1 MRKQEIK
8 NMAFELKALKARQF
22 EGYGSVFGNVDY
34 GGDVVIHGA
43 FARTLQDHKDRGVM
57 PQMFWMHQM
66 DKVPGK
72 WIEMEE
78 DDKGL
83 YVKGEFVDT
92 PLGNEIHT
100 LVQQKA
106 VRGLSIGF
114 VTTERD
120 YDKEGN
126 RLIKEVDLWEVS
138 PVSLAMN
145 PLAAV
150 TAAKSRLSRD
160 FEYVPETRDFKRQLE
175 EHLCDIGC
183 SKRIAM
189 RLISNMF
196 KGLDSETLFDDDP
209 QGDPVDDVDEDE
221 AGMQEVLK
229 SLGRTAD
236 KMLAASLK

>member
-1 MRKQEIK
+1 MREIK

-34 GGDVVIHGA
+34 GGDVVIQGA
-43 FARTLQDHKDRGVM
+43 FAKTLADHEERGVM

-72 WIEMEE
+72 WLEMSE
-78 DDKGL
+78 DDNGL
-83 YVKGEFVDT
+83 YVKGEFVET
-92 PLGNEIHT
+92 PLGDEIHT

-114 VTTERD
+114 VTTDRG

-150 TAAKSRLSRD
+150 TAAKARLSRD
-160 FEYVPETRDFKRQLE
+160 FEYVPEMHEFKRQLE
-175 EHLCDIGC
+175 GHLCDLGC
-183 SKRIAM
+183 SRRVAM
-189 RLISNMF
+189 VLLSNMF
-196 KGLDSETLFDDDP
+196 KGVTSETLAEPPSDSDDEP
-209 QGDPVDDVDEDE
+209 DEKDE
-221 AGMQEVLK
+221 AMLQEILK
-229 SLGRTAD
+229 SLGKTAD
-236 KMLAASLK
+236 RVLAATLSK

>member
-1 MRKQEIK
+1 MRRQEIK
-8 NMAFELKALKARQF
+8 NMAFELKALKDRQF
-22 EGYGSVFGNVDY
+22 EGYGSIFGNVDY
-34 GGDVVIHGA
+34 GGDVVIQGA
-43 FARTLQDHKDRGVM
+43 FARTLQDHKDRNEL

-72 WIEMEE
+72 WLEMEE

-83 YVKGEFVDT
+83 YVKGEFVET
-92 PLGNEIHT
+92 PLGDEIHT

-114 VTTERD
+114 VTTDRG

-145 PLAAV
+145 PLASV
-150 TAAKSRLSRD
+150 TAAKSRLSRE
-160 FEYVPETRDFKRQLE
+160 FEYVPEQHEFKRQLE

-183 SKRIAM
+183 SKRVAM

-196 KGLDSETLFDDDP
+196 KGLKDETSDEPTSDSDLNN
-209 QGDPVDDVDEDE
+209 GEDE

-229 SLGRTAD
+229 ALGRTTD
-236 KMLAASLK
+236 KVLAASLK

>member
-1 MRKQEIK
+1 MRETK
-8 NMAFELKALKARQF
+8 NMAFELKALKDRQF

-34 GGDVVIHGA
+34 GGDVVIQGA
-43 FARTLQDHKDRGVM
+43 FAKTLADHKDRGVL

-72 WIEMEE
+72 WLAMEE
-78 DDKGL
+78 DTKGL
-83 YVKGEFVDT
+83 YVKGEFVNT
-92 PLGNEIHT
+92 PLGDEIHT

-114 VTTERD
+114 VTTERA

-145 PLAAV
+145 PLASV

-160 FEYVPETRDFKRQLE
+160 FEYVPETREFKRQLE

-183 SKRIAM
+183 SKRVAM

-196 KGLDSETLFDDDP
+196 KGLDSETLDDGP
-209 QGDPVDDVDEDE
+209 QGDPESDNEGDED
-221 AGMQEVLK
+221 GMREVLK
-229 SLGRTAD
+229 SLGKTAD
-236 KMLAASLK
+236 KVLAASLK

>member
-1 MRKQEIK
+1 MRQHEIK
-8 NMAFELKALKARQF
+8 NMAFELKALKNRQF

-34 GGDVVIHGA
+34 GGDVVLPGA
-43 FARTLQDHKDRGVM
+43 FARTLADHKDRDVM

-83 YVKGEFVDT
+83 YVKGEFVNT
-92 PLGNEIHT
+92 PLGDEIHT

-114 VTTERD
+114 VTTDRG

-150 TAAKSRLSRD
+150 TASKSRLSRD
-160 FEYVPETRDFKRQLE
+160 FEYVPEQHEFKRQLE

-183 SKRIAM
+183 NRRVAM

-196 KGLDSETLFDDDP
+196 KGLKDETSDDEPTRDSDE
-209 QGDPVDDVDEDE
+209 PVIEE
-221 AGMQEVLK
+221 EEGMQEVLK
-229 SLGRTAD
+229 SLGQIAD
-236 KMLAASLK
+236 KTFAASLK